1 MEKMC
6 YVGLKGLCP
15 LRIPA
20 RDAVPL
26 NPALR
31 SEGQGLSNIE
41 IKAGLWP
48 RDERARE
55 NVGKI

>member
-1 MEKMC
+1 MEKNC
-6 YVGLKGLCP
+6 FVGLKGLCP

-26 NPALR
+26 NLAPR
-31 SEGQGLSNIE
+31 SVGQGLSNQE
-41 IKAGLWP
+41 IKAVLRP